1 MLLTE
6 VKVSNNVKL
15 DFFHLEEKS
24 STNANI
30 FSNSKYIPTLNN
42 YSRFLVTFDDA
53 TAVSK
58 GIVNVALG
66 YTFSVY
72 KEIKDTNQLLYVAR
86 LGDGGLSVTDYG
98 VANNN
103 TYRYYIFKEDESS
116 ISEAV
121 TSNDITTCWWDWSL
135 IDIIPSTTEKGL
147 YYADENNIWKF
158 NLNVTSASTT
168 QTLNNTVYNNLT
180 RYPKVS
186 AGKLNY
192 STGSLTCI
200 LGNIQKTNNSAAEYI
215 EPADMLVQWNN
226 FCANGNIK
234 LLKDRKGNAMLV
246 TIIGTSSQVDDVT
259 REQVNSITFNWTQ
272 IGDISDITIIGVSN
286 EV

>member
-98 VANNN
+98 VANN
-103 TYRYYIFKEDESS
+103 
-116 ISEAV
+116 
-121 TSNDITTCWWDWSL
+121 
-135 IDIIPSTTEKGL
+135 
-147 YYADENNIWKF
+147 
-158 NLNVTSASTT
+158 
-168 QTLNNTVYNNLT
+168 
-180 RYPKVS
+180 
-186 AGKLNY
+186 
-192 STGSLTCI
+192 
-200 LGNIQKTNNSAAEYI
+200 
-215 EPADMLVQWNN
+215 
-226 FCANGNIK
+226 
-234 LLKDRKGNAMLV
+234 
-246 TIIGTSSQVDDVT
+246 GTS
-259 REQVNSITFNWTQ
+259 
-272 IGDISDITIIGVSN
+272 
-286 EV
+286 